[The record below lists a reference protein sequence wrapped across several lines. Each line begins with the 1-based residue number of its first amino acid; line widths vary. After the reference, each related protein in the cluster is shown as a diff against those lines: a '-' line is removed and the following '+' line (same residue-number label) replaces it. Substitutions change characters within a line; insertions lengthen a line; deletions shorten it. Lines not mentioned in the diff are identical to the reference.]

1 MGTPTRP
8 GRLSLFTRVVLAN
21 AAVLTVV
28 TLLLLFSPIEINAPV
43 TSTQAVILVVGFL
56 VSLVVSVALLHR
68 VVAPV
73 RRLAETM
80 RSVDPLE
87 PGRRL
92 SIPGTDAE
100 VDALA
105 TAFNE
110 MLDRLEH
117 ERRESARTALAAQEQ
132 ERLRIARELH
142 DEVGQVLTGV
152 MLELDEEPQA
162 REAVRRSLEDVRRI
176 ARELRPET
184 LDHLGLQSAMRSLCI
199 ATASHARLRVVPQI
213 DLAGIEPSDE
223 VELAVYRVAQES
235 LTNVVRHAHA
245 RQALVT
251 LPGVD
256 GGLRLVVRDDGHGL
270 DPARPRRRRHPRH
283 ARAGHAR
290 RRPGHGELAAGK
302 GTEVRFDVPARGARM
317 TVPLRTRIV
326 LADDHAM
333 VRRGLRLVLE
343 AEPDL
348 AVVAEADRRRRGG
361 QARPARPTPTWPCST
376 SPCRA

>member
-1 MGTPTRP
+1 MRSRWRP

-162 REAVRRSLEDVRRI
+162 REAVRAQPGGRAPHRPRAAAGDARPPRPAERDARR
-176 ARELRPET
+176 
-184 LDHLGLQSAMRSLCI
+184 C
-199 ATASHARLRVVPQI
+199 AS
-213 DLAGIEPSDE
+213 
-223 VELAVYRVAQES
+223 
-235 LTNVVRHAHA
+235 
-245 RQALVT
+245 
-251 LPGVD
+251 
-256 GGLRLVVRDDGHGL
+256 
-270 DPARPRRRRHPRH
+270 RPRRTPACGSCRR
-283 ARAGHAR
+283 
-290 RRPGHGELAAGK
+290 
-302 GTEVRFDVPARGARM
+302 
-317 TVPLRTRIV
+317 
-326 LADDHAM
+326 
-333 VRRGLRLVLE
+333 
-343 AEPDL
+343 
-348 AVVAEADRRRRGG
+348 
-361 QARPARPTPTWPCST
+361 ST
-376 SPCRA
+376 SRGSSPATRSSSRSTAWPRRA

>member
-1 MGTPTRP
+1 MRSRWRP

-92 SIPGTDAE
+92 SVPGTDAE

-110 MLDRLEH
+110 MLDRLEY

-199 ATASHARLRVVPQI
+199 ATASQARLRVVPQI

-235 LTNVVRHAHA
+235 LTNVARHANA
-245 RQALVT
+245 TRVDLSLTA
-251 LPGVD
+251 VD
-256 GGLRLVVRDDGHGL
+256 GGLRLIVRDDGSGL
-270 DPARPRRRRHPRH
+270 A
-283 ARAGHAR
+283 ARAEEGAGITGMR
-290 RRPGHGELAAGK
+290 ERALLIGGRLTISSAPGR
-302 GTEVRFDVPARGARM
+302 GTEVRLDVP
-317 TVPLRTRIV
+317 
-326 LADDHAM
+326 
-333 VRRGLRLVLE
+333 
-343 AEPDL
+343 
-348 AVVAEADRRRRGG
+348 
-361 QARPARPTPTWPCST
+361 RPEGTG
-376 SPCRA
+376 

>member
-1 MGTPTRP
+1 MRSRWRP

-110 MLDRLEH
+110 MLDRLEY

-245 RQALVT
+245 SQALVT
-251 LPGVD
+251 LEGVD

-270 DPARPRRRRHPRH
+270 DPHGHDGAGITGMRE
-283 ARAGHAR
+283 RAMLVGGR
-290 RRPGHGELAAGK
+290 VTVTSAAGQ
-302 GTEVRFDVPARGARM
+302 GTEVRFDVPK
-317 TVPLRTRIV
+317 PE
-326 LADDHAM
+326 
-333 VRRGLRLVLE
+333 GL
-343 AEPDL
+343 
-348 AVVAEADRRRRGG
+348 G
-361 QARPARPTPTWPCST
+361 
-376 SPCRA
+376 